1 VEHTSIGPNGTWD
14 PALAGLSRRDRAWD
28 LALAGFSR
36 TETRRLS
43 ARDRRSGGPAA
54 LVLALTWL
62 AAACGGSHPAERRV
76 EQPPIDVQVAAVTAA
91 DLPRAY
97 EAGGV
102 VRARTTAAITSRL
115 LAPVVELRVA
125 PGDQVRAGQVLATL
139 DARDLSAAERRA
151 ASGKQAAEEA
161 GRAIT
166 SERDAAEAALALATA
181 HHKRITMLHERKS
194 ATDDEL
200 DHAVAGLRA
209 ARSRLAAAE
218 ARVAESS
225 AGLLAAAA
233 GADAATVSASWA
245 VITAP
250 FDGVI
255 TEKLVEPGNMAAAGV
270 PLFRMEQAGPMRLD
284 VRLDESRAASIRP
297 GQQVDVVFDVAPGL
311 PPSREASADRRS
323 PAPHEGI
330 GSGGGGQSRR
340 VTGRVTEIAR
350 AAEAGAHAF
359 LVKIELPPDV
369 RVPSGAFARARFA
382 GRARPVVA
390 LPAAAVVRRGQLTS
404 VFVRDGERAQLR
416 LVEVGDGLVSS
427 DGADVV
433 EVLAGLRPGERVI
446 VDPPP
451 ALRDGTRVRE
461 SGSARPQS
469 QEAR

>member
-1 VEHTSIGPNGTWD
+1 M
-14 PALAGLSRRDRAWD
+14 
-28 LALAGFSR
+28 
-36 TETRRLS
+36 
-43 ARDRRSGGPAA
+43 
-54 LVLALTWL
+54 LTLL

-76 EQPPIDVQVAAVTAA
+76 EQPPTDVRVVAVTAA

-115 LAPVVELRVA
+115 LAPLVEVRVA
-125 PGDQVRAGQVLATL
+125 PGDRVRAGQVLASL

-151 ASGKQAAEEA
+151 AAGKQAAAEA
-161 GRAIT
+161 GRAAT

-200 DHAVAGLRA
+200 DQAVAGLRA
-209 ARSRLAAAE
+209 ARSRLAAVE

-255 TEKLVEPGNMAAAGV
+255 TEKLVEPGNMAAAGM

-284 VRLDESRAASIRP
+284 VRLDESRAASIGA
-297 GQQVDVVFDVAPGL
+297 GQQVDVLFDVAPSHLAPGL
-311 PPSREASADRRS
+311 QSGRADVD
-323 PAPHEGI
+323 
-330 GSGGGGQSRR
+330 SGLQSRR

-416 LVEVGDGLVSS
+416 LVEVGDALVSS

-461 SGSARPQS
+461 SGGARPQP

>member
-1 VEHTSIGPNGTWD
+1 MKARRRAPLTS
-14 PALAGLSRRDRAWD
+14 
-28 LALAGFSR
+28 
-36 TETRRLS
+36 
-43 ARDRRSGGPAA
+43 
-54 LVLALTWL
+54 LVLALTCCT
-62 AAACGGSHPAERRV
+62 AACGGSHPAEQAP
-76 EQPPIDVQVAAVTAA
+76 EQAPIDVRVAAVTTA

-115 LAPVVELRVA
+115 LAPVVEVRVA
-125 PGDQVRAGQVLATL
+125 PGDQVRAGQVLARL
-139 DARDLSAAERRA
+139 DARDLSAGERRA
-151 ASGKQAAEEA
+151 ASGRQAAEEA
-161 GRAIT
+161 GRVAT
-166 SERDAAEAALALATA
+166 SEREAAEAALALVTA
-181 HHKRITMLHERKS
+181 QHKRITMLHDRRS

-200 DHAVAGLRA
+200 DQAVAALRA

-225 AGLLAAAA
+225 AGQLAAAA

-255 TEKLVEPGNMAAAGV
+255 TEKLVETGNMAAAGM

-284 VRLDESRAASIRP
+284 VRLDESRAVSIRP
-297 GQQVDVVFDVAPGL
+297 GQQVDVLFDGNVAPGL
-311 PPSREASADRRS
+311 
-323 PAPHEGI
+323 
-330 GSGGGGQSRR
+330 QSRR
-340 VTGRVTEIAR
+340 VNGRVTELAR

-382 GRARPVVA
+382 GPARPVVA
-390 LPAAAVVRRGQLTS
+390 VPAAAVVRRGQLTS
-404 VFVRDGERAQLR
+404 VFVRDGERAHLR
-416 LVEVGDGLVSS
+416 LVEVGDTLETSN
-427 DGADVV
+427 GAAIVD
-433 EVLAGLRPGERVI
+433 VLAGLRPGEHVI

-451 ALRDGTRVRE
+451 ALRDGIRVRD
-461 SGSARPQS
+461 SGGARPRP

>member
-1 VEHTSIGPNGTWD
+1 LFVIGFVGI
-14 PALAGLSRRDRAWD
+14 
-28 LALAGFSR
+28 
-36 TETRRLS
+36 
-43 ARDRRSGGPAA
+43 
-54 LVLALTWL
+54 
-62 AAACGGSHPAERRV
+62 AAACGGSHPP
-76 EQPPIDVQVAAVTAA
+76 EQAPEQAPIDVRVAAVTTA

-115 LAPVVELRVA
+115 LAPVVEVRVA
-125 PGDQVRAGQVLATL
+125 PGDQVRAGQVLARL

-151 ASGKQAAEEA
+151 ASGQQAAVEA
-161 GRAIT
+161 GRVAT
-166 SERDAAEAALALATA
+166 SEREAAEAALALVTA
-181 HHKRITMLHERKS
+181 HHKRITMLHERRS

-200 DHAVAGLRA
+200 DQAVAALRA

-225 AGLLAAAA
+225 AGQLAAAA

-255 TEKLVEPGNMAAAGV
+255 TEKLVEPGNMAAAGM

-284 VRLDESRAASIRP
+284 VRLDESRAVSIRP
-297 GQQVDVVFDVAPGL
+297 GQQVDVVFDGDVGPGL
-311 PPSREASADRRS
+311 PPSRKASADHRTRDDV
-323 PAPHEGI
+323 APGLQ
-330 GSGGGGQSRR
+330 SGRGAVVSGLGNR
-340 VTGRVTEIAR
+340 VTGRVTELAR

-382 GRARPVVA
+382 GPARPVVA
-390 LPAAAVVRRGQLTS
+390 VPAAAVVRRGQLTS
-404 VFVRDGERAQLR
+404 VFVRDGERAHLR
-416 LVEVGDGLVSS
+416 LVEVGDTLETS
-427 DGADVV
+427 DGAAIVD
-433 EVLAGLRPGERVI
+433 VLAGLRPGEHVI

-451 ALRDGTRVRE
+451 ALRDGIRVRD
-461 SGSARPQS
+461 SGGARPRP

>member
-1 VEHTSIGPNGTWD
+1 LLVIGFVGI
-14 PALAGLSRRDRAWD
+14 
-28 LALAGFSR
+28 
-36 TETRRLS
+36 
-43 ARDRRSGGPAA
+43 
-54 LVLALTWL
+54 
-62 AAACGGSHPAERRV
+62 AAACGGSHPAEQAP
-76 EQPPIDVQVAAVTAA
+76 EQAPIDVRVAAVTTA

-115 LAPVVELRVA
+115 LAPVVEVRVA
-125 PGDQVRAGQVLATL
+125 PGDQVRAGQVLARL

-151 ASGKQAAEEA
+151 ASGQQAAEEA
-161 GRAIT
+161 GRVAT
-166 SERDAAEAALALATA
+166 SEREAAEAALALATA
-181 HHKRITMLHERKS
+181 HHKRITMLHERRS

-200 DHAVAGLRA
+200 DQAVAALRA

-225 AGLLAAAA
+225 AGQLAAAA

-255 TEKLVEPGNMAAAGV
+255 TEKLVEPGNMAAAGM

-284 VRLDESRAASIRP
+284 VRLDESRAVSIRS
-297 GQQVDVVFDVAPGL
+297 GQQVDVLFDGNVAPGL
-311 PPSREASADRRS
+311 
-323 PAPHEGI
+323 
-330 GSGGGGQSRR
+330 QSRR
-340 VTGRVTEIAR
+340 VTGRVTELAR

-382 GRARPVVA
+382 GPARPVVA
-390 LPAAAVVRRGQLTS
+390 VPAAAVVRRGQLTS
-404 VFVRDGERAQLR
+404 VFVRDGERAHLR
-416 LVEVGDGLVSS
+416 LVEVGDTLETSN
-427 DGADVV
+427 GAAIVD
-433 EVLAGLRPGERVI
+433 VLAGLRPGEHVI

-451 ALRDGTRVRE
+451 ALRDGIRVRD
-461 SGSARPQS
+461 SGGARPRP

>member
-1 VEHTSIGPNGTWD
+1 MKARRRAPLTS
-14 PALAGLSRRDRAWD
+14 
-28 LALAGFSR
+28 
-36 TETRRLS
+36 
-43 ARDRRSGGPAA
+43 
-54 LVLALTWL
+54 LVLALTCCT
-62 AAACGGSHPAERRV
+62 AACGGSHPAEQAP
-76 EQPPIDVQVAAVTAA
+76 EQAPIDVRVAAVTTA

-115 LAPVVELRVA
+115 LAPVVEVRVA
-125 PGDQVRAGQVLATL
+125 PGDQVRAGQVLARL
-139 DARDLSAAERRA
+139 DARDLSAGERRA
-151 ASGKQAAEEA
+151 ASGRQAAEEA
-161 GRAIT
+161 GRVAT
-166 SERDAAEAALALATA
+166 SEREAAEAALALVTA
-181 HHKRITMLHERKS
+181 QHKRITMLHDRRS

-200 DHAVAGLRA
+200 DQAVAALRA

-225 AGLLAAAA
+225 AGQLAAAA

-255 TEKLVEPGNMAAAGV
+255 TEKLVEPGNMAAAGM

-284 VRLDESRAASIRP
+284 VRLDESRAVSIRP
-297 GQQVDVVFDVAPGL
+297 GQQVDVLFDGNVAPGL
-311 PPSREASADRRS
+311 
-323 PAPHEGI
+323 
-330 GSGGGGQSRR
+330 QSRR
-340 VTGRVTEIAR
+340 VNGRVTELAR

-382 GRARPVVA
+382 GPARPVVA
-390 LPAAAVVRRGQLTS
+390 VPAAAVVRRGQLTS
-404 VFVRDGERAQLR
+404 VFVRDGERAHLR
-416 LVEVGDGLVSS
+416 LVEVGDTLETSN
-427 DGADVV
+427 GAAIVD
-433 EVLAGLRPGERVI
+433 VLAGLRPGEHVI

-451 ALRDGTRVRE
+451 ALRDGIRVRD
-461 SGSARPQS
+461 SGGARPRP

>member
-1 VEHTSIGPNGTWD
+1 MKARRRAPLTS
-14 PALAGLSRRDRAWD
+14 
-28 LALAGFSR
+28 
-36 TETRRLS
+36 
-43 ARDRRSGGPAA
+43 
-54 LVLALTWL
+54 LVLALTCCT
-62 AAACGGSHPAERRV
+62 AACGGSHPAEQAP
-76 EQPPIDVQVAAVTAA
+76 EQAPIDVRVAAVTTA

-115 LAPVVELRVA
+115 LAPVVEVRVA
-125 PGDQVRAGQVLATL
+125 PGDQVRAGQVLARL
-139 DARDLSAAERRA
+139 DARDLSAGERRA
-151 ASGKQAAEEA
+151 ASGRQAAEEA
-161 GRAIT
+161 GRVAT
-166 SERDAAEAALALATA
+166 SEREAAEAALALATA
-181 HHKRITMLHERKS
+181 HHKRITMLHERRS

-200 DHAVAGLRA
+200 DQAVAALRA

-225 AGLLAAAA
+225 AGQLAAAA

-255 TEKLVEPGNMAAAGV
+255 TEKLVEPGNMAAAGM

-284 VRLDESRAASIRP
+284 VRLDESRAVSIRP
-297 GQQVDVVFDVAPGL
+297 GQQVDVLFDGNVAPGL
-311 PPSREASADRRS
+311 
-323 PAPHEGI
+323 
-330 GSGGGGQSRR
+330 QSRR
-340 VTGRVTEIAR
+340 VNGRVTELAR

-382 GRARPVVA
+382 GPARPVVA
-390 LPAAAVVRRGQLTS
+390 VPAAAVVRRGQLTS
-404 VFVRDGERAQLR
+404 VFVRDGERAHLR
-416 LVEVGDGLVSS
+416 LVEVGDTLETSN
-427 DGADVV
+427 GAAIVD
-433 EVLAGLRPGERVI
+433 VLAGLRPGEHVI

-451 ALRDGTRVRE
+451 ALRDGIRVRD
-461 SGSARPQS
+461 SGGARPRP

>member
-1 VEHTSIGPNGTWD
+1 MGHTSIGPNGTWD
-14 PALAGLSRRDRAWD
+14 PALAG
-28 LALAGFSR
+28 FSR
-36 TETRRLS
+36 EETPRLLARARR
-43 ARDRRSGGPAA
+43 ACGPAA
-54 LVLALTWL
+54 LVLALTYC
-62 AAACGGSHPAERRV
+62 AAACGGSHPAERQI
-76 EQPPIDVQVAAVTAA
+76 EQPPIDVQVAAVRAA
-91 DLPRAY
+91 DLPRPY

-102 VRARTTAAITSRL
+102 VRARNTAAITSRL
-115 LAPVVELRVA
+115 LAPVVEVRVA
-125 PGDQVRAGQVLATL
+125 PGDRVRAGQVLARL

-151 ASGKQAAEEA
+151 ASGKQAAQEA
-161 GRAIT
+161 GRAVT

-181 HHKRITMLHERKS
+181 HHTRITMLHERKS

-200 DHAVAGLRA
+200 DQAVAGLRA

-225 AGLLAAAA
+225 AGVLAAAA

-255 TEKLVEPGNMAAAGV
+255 TEKLVEPGNMAAAGT

-284 VRLDESRAASIRP
+284 VRLDESRAATIRP
-297 GQQVDVVFDVAPGL
+297 GQQVDVLFDVIQDVAPGL
-311 PPSREASADRRS
+311 PPSREASADRRTRDDV
-323 PAPHEGI
+323 APGLQ
-330 GSGGGGQSRR
+330 SGREDVVSGLGNR
-340 VTGRVTEIAR
+340 VAGRVTEIAR

-359 LVKIELPPDV
+359 LVKIALPPDV

-382 GRARPVVA
+382 GPARPVVA
-390 LPAAAVVRRGQLTS
+390 VPASAIVRRGQLTS

-416 LVEVGDGLVSS
+416 MVEVGDTLETS

-433 EVLAGLRPGERVI
+433 DVLAGLRAGEHVI

-451 ALRDGTRVRE
+451 ALRDGIRVRE
-461 SGSARPQS
+461 RGGARPQP

>member
-1 VEHTSIGPNGTWD
+1 M
-14 PALAGLSRRDRAWD
+14 LA
-28 LALAGFSR
+28 
-36 TETRRLS
+36 
-43 ARDRRSGGPAA
+43 
-54 LVLALTWL
+54 
-62 AAACGGSHPAERRV
+62 AAACGGSHPAERQAEQTPVDVRV
-76 EQPPIDVQVAAVTAA
+76 GAVMAA

-102 VRARTTAAITSRL
+102 VRARTTATITSRL
-115 LAPVVELRVA
+115 LAPVLDVRVA
-125 PGDQVRAGQVLATL
+125 PGDQVRAGQLLGRL

-161 GRAIT
+161 GRASA
-166 SERDAAEAALALATA
+166 SERDAAEAALELATA
-181 HHKRITMLHERKS
+181 HHKRISMLHERKS
-194 ATDDEL
+194 STDDEL
-200 DHAVAGLRA
+200 DQAVAALRA

-218 ARVAESS
+218 ARMAESN

-250 FDGVI
+250 FDGAI
-255 TEKLVEPGNMAAAGV
+255 TEKLVEPGNMAAPGM

-284 VRLDESRAASIRP
+284 VRLDESRAASIRT
-297 GQQVDVVFDVAPGL
+297 GQKVDVLFDGAPSHAAPGL
-311 PPSREASADRRS
+311 
-323 PAPHEGI
+323 
-330 GSGGGGQSRR
+330 QSRRADDVADAAPGFQSGRGDR

-359 LVKIELPPDV
+359 LVKIELPADV

-382 GRARPVVA
+382 GRARPVIAV
-390 LPAAAVVRRGQLTS
+390 PAAAVVRRGQLTS

-416 LVEVGDGLVSS
+416 LIDAGDALVSP

-451 ALRDGTRVRE
+451 ALRDGTRVRDN
-461 SGSARPQS
+461 GSARPRQG
-469 QEAR
+469 AR